1 MQPSESSKF
10 PPDLFSGPNA
20 ANGSDLISDV
30 APPSQMTSIIVEEAI
45 KKDGLATLD
54 ILIRGF
60 LCTPFLAYA
69 TTLSALLVTQGWPSA
84 AAGLL
89 FPVGYVM
96 LSFLGLEM
104 ATGSFSVMPIGAF
117 AGRVGTAG
125 LFRNWVWTFVGNL
138 AGGICFA
145 ALLWFAL
152 TKGGAVP
159 PEGVLTTLSHFAE
172 KKIAYS
178 HYGALGWFAAVAM
191 GILCN
196 WLVSLAPIIAKASK
210 TVVGKVML
218 MWLPIATF
226 FAIGFEHSVVNMF
239 VFPVAIFSGT
249 PISISEWW
257 IWNQIP
263 VTVGNILGAV
273 IFNAGL
279 WNFTHRPKA

>member
-1 MQPSESSKF
+1 MQTFESGKF
-10 PPDLFSGPNA
+10 SSAQTPDSGYAVNRDA
-20 ANGSDLISDV
+20 VSDV
-30 APPSQMTSIIVEEAI
+30 VPPAQMVNLIVEEAV
-45 KKDGLATLD
+45 KKDGLATFH

-69 TTLSALLVTQGWPSA
+69 TTLSALLVTQGWTSA

-117 AGRVGTAG
+117 AGRVGAAS
-125 LFRNWVWTFVGNL
+125 LVRNWVWTFVGNL
-138 AGGICFA
+138 VGGILFA

-159 PEGVLTTLSHFAE
+159 PEGVLVKLSHIAE
-172 KKIAYS
+172 KKIAYEN
-178 HYGALGWFAAVAM
+178 YGISGWFAAVAM

-210 TVVGKVML
+210 TVTGKVML

-257 IWNQIP
+257 MWNQIP
-263 VTVGNILGAV
+263 VTLGNILGAV
-273 IFNAGL
+273 FFNAGL
-279 WNFTHRPKA
+279 WNFTHKRTQ